1 MNLAEYSAYDGL
13 GLAALIQRGETTPRE
28 IGRCVLSGIAAVN
41 PRLNAVIE
49 TYDDAVAAL
58 GERAGAAPFHGL
70 PTLTKDFPVEA
81 GRIGYINSQIVSPA
95 GYRSFNSRLG
105 NNGCTP
111 VSPAEDQPADSQGRD
126 FRTA

>member
-70 PTLTKDFPVEA
+70 PTLTKDFPIEA
-81 GRIGYINSQIVSPA
+81 GRRAAAGAAPA
-95 GYRSFNSRLG
+95 HGG
-105 NNGCTP
+105 VP
-111 VSPAEDQPADSQGRD
+111 DQPDRARGGESKRNPL
-126 FRTA
+126 R